1 MKKYISILFIIVL
14 VFATGCETVPSK
26 LATPS
31 QPIISQPLLT
41 HWEMVGNPR
50 VTQDDF
56 TCLINGFYFSN
67 NRILVFYSLF
77 GSTSD
82 KLAASEIFQ
91 IIDDSDAVSQLVE
104 IIHLGNID
112 QLELGIMV
120 FEPRRIGIRDI
131 YLSTTSKSDP
141 NINQKTAL
149 AHLIGSIADDCV
161 DRIFY
166 GGTVKNSELAGYQ
179 ISILWSAPPE
189 NQTGGTISSTLL
201 KSTPSLGNRITP
213 TVVVRA
219 PAISV
224 PPGVF
229 IQEEFSF
236 KVENSNIQQAQY
248 LSGQLYSDGTVASIF
263 EGTTIKAAPIVLITP
278 TTINLPYP
286 PPVILPTPL
295 PTATPKP
302 SPYP

>member
-1 MKKYISILFIIVL
+1 
-14 VFATGCETVPSK
+14 
-26 LATPS
+26 
-31 QPIISQPLLT
+31 
-41 HWEMVGNPR
+41 
-50 VTQDDF
+50 
-56 TCLINGFYFSN
+56 
-67 NRILVFYSLF
+67 
-77 GSTSD
+77 
-82 KLAASEIFQ
+82 
-91 IIDDSDAVSQLVE
+91 
-104 IIHLGNID
+104 
-112 QLELGIMV
+112 MV

-149 AHLIGSIADDCV
+149 AQLIGSIADDRV

-189 NQTGGTISSTLL
+189 NHTGGANSSTLL
-201 KSTPSLGNRITP
+201 ESTPSLSNRITP

-263 EGTTIKAAPIVLITP
+263 EGATIKAAPIVLITP

-295 PTATPKP
+295 QAATPEP

>member
-1 MKKYISILFIIVL
+1 M
-14 VFATGCETVPSK
+14 
-26 LATPS
+26 
-31 QPIISQPLLT
+31 ISQPLLT

-56 TCLINGFYFSN
+56 TCLINGYYFSN

-91 IIDDSDAVSQLVE
+91 IIDDSGAVSQLVE
-104 IIHLGNID
+104 IIPLGNID

-149 AHLIGSIADDCV
+149 AHLIGPIADDRV
-161 DRIFY
+161 ERIFY

-189 NQTGGTISSTLL
+189 NQTGGANSSTLL
-201 KSTPSLGNRITP
+201 ESTLFKQSHNAYSRCSSACDLGTSRCF
-213 TVVVRA
+213 
-219 PAISV
+219 
-224 PPGVF
+224 PPG
-229 IQEEFSF
+229 
-236 KVENSNIQQAQY
+236 
-248 LSGQLYSDGTVASIF
+248 GIF
-263 EGTTIKAAPIVLITP
+263 FQG
-278 TTINLPYP
+278 
-286 PPVILPTPL
+286 
-295 PTATPKP
+295 
-302 SPYP
+302 